1 MIWNEH
7 LDLVDQH
14 APFGASQNAWVNYDD
29 EKFIEVY
36 KNKKAAPMGTRLHAF
51 AAEAIR
57 LRRKLEGEDSLAMF
71 VRDAVDLKMR
81 PEQPLWYS
89 KNFGGTADAISF
101 RRGTLRIFDLKT
113 GKNEA
118 HIQQLKVYA
127 AFFCLE
133 YKVQPT
139 NIKHIILRLYQ
150 FDTIIEELVEQEE
163 INRLM
168 KNIAHKDRLAKKL
181 DAEEYDL

>member
-7 LDLVDQH
+7 SELVGQH
-14 APFGASQNAWVNYDD
+14 APFGASQHAWVRYDD

-51 AAEAIR
+51 AAEAIS

-71 VRDAVDLKMR
+71 VRDSIDFKMR

-89 KNFGGTADAISF
+89 PRFGGTADAISY
-101 RRGTLRIFDLKT
+101 RRGILRIFDLKT

-118 HIQQLKVYA
+118 DIEQLQIYA
-127 AFFCLE
+127 AYFCLE
-133 YKVQPT
+133 YKIQPK
-139 NIKHIILRLYQ
+139 NIKSIILRLYQ
-150 FDTIIEELVEQEE
+150 FDKITEE
-163 INRLM
+163 IADRELIHDLM
-168 KNIAHKDRLAKKL
+168 VNIAHKDRLGKKIDL
-181 DAEEYDL
+181 EEYDI